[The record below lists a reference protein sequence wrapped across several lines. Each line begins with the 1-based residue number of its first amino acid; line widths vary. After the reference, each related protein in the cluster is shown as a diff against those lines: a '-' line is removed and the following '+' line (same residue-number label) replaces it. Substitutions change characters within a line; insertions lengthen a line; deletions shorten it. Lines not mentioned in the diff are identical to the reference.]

1 MEFPLRHSLIVPFAL
16 ALSTSAIAQTPPAEP
31 VPLAIDE
38 RIPAARDIPY
48 PGTISIDVD
57 ATDTARAIFRVKQTI
72 PVDADG
78 PLTLLYPDRLRGN
91 HEHSGPSASK
101 QGVKGWAAGKPIAW
115 RRPPANAN
123 RPGRN

>member
-38 RIPAARDIPY
+38 RNPAARDIPS

-72 PVDADG
+72 PVAAAG
-78 PLTLLYPDRLRGN
+78 PDRKCVV
-91 HEHSGPSASK
+91 SGKRVSVRVDP
-101 QGVKGWAAGKPIAW
+101 GG
-115 RRPPANAN
+115 RR
-123 RPGRN
+123 RIQKKKYQTQ

>member
-72 PVDADG
+72 PVA
-78 PLTLLYPDRLRGN
+78 
-91 HEHSGPSASK
+91 
-101 QGVKGWAAGKPIAW
+101 AAGQLHLLNPEWLQGNTAPRGPTASMHVPQE
-115 RRPPANAN
+115 RRDGNPQDRQGAE
-123 RPGRN
+123 REKEGT